1 MYLGIDIGGTFTDLV
16 LMDEDGNISTAKAPT
31 TPGELEKGVFDAVA
45 VAAGS
50 RGLSPEDLLS
60 RVSAFGHGTTQATN
74 ALIERTGATTGLIAT
89 RGFGDTLALQ
99 RLMGLPPA
107 FRLKISAITAGG
119 AIRSR
124 SCRGGWCAKCASASI
139 RPATC
144 WFRSTRTAFVPRCAI

>member
-89 RGFGDTLALQ
+89 RGFGDTLALAAADGFHG
-99 RLMGLPPA
+99 RHSG
-107 FRLKISAITAGG
+107 
-119 AIRSR
+119 
-124 SCRGGWCAKCASASI
+124 
-139 RPATC
+139 
-144 WFRSTRTAFVPRCAI
+144 